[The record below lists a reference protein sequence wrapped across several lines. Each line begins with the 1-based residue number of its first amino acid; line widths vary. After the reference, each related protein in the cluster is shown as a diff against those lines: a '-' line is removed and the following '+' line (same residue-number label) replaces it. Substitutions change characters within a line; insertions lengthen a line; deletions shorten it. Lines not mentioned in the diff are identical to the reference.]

1 VSTFEAPPRNRGPSR
16 PAWFG
21 LWRSPAWL
29 ARPLFASIERLGR
42 RLGPVPV
49 WVVLGA
55 AIGVFPLL
63 GDYLTQWPSACV
75 TTPLLATVL
84 LLAAVAS
91 DSMTRGL
98 GALAATFLAH
108 NAVAI
113 ALVACDPAGMAKVLP
128 GGEAYWRQ
136 SHQWIATGYSP
147 EYELYW
153 WVPAHF
159 QLLASM
165 VFFTYS
171 SLGFITLCQG
181 AYEVDLMNFYVGE
194 LIAHSHDSRL
204 AIALGWHPWSVCRG
218 IGYLFLTY
226 EIASLSL
233 AHLTG
238 VRLCTRQRRI
248 ARWSAG
254 SSFLLIDGIVK
265 YFFLDTVR
273 RLLASNLI

>member
-1 VSTFEAPPRNRGPSR
+1 VSTSQAPTRIRRPVG

-21 LWRSPAWL
+21 FWRPPASL
-29 ARPLFASIERLGR
+29 ARPLFESIERLGT

-49 WVVLGA
+49 WIVLGT
-55 AIGVFPLL
+55 AIGVLPVLA
-63 GDYLTQWPSACV
+63 DYFTQWPSARV
-75 TTPLLATVL
+75 TTPVLATVL

-98 GALAATFLAH
+98 GALGATFLAH
-108 NAVAI
+108 NAVAV
-113 ALVACDPAGMAKVLP
+113 ALVAFDPAGMAKVVV
-128 GGEAYWRQ
+128 GGEAYWQQ

-147 EYELYW
+147 EYELSF

-165 VFFTYS
+165 VFFSYS
-171 SLGFITLCQG
+171 SLGLVTLFQG

-194 LIAHSHDSRL
+194 LVAHSQDRWL

-233 AHLTG
+233 EHLTG
-238 VRLCTRQRRI
+238 LSLSTRQRRL

-254 SSFLLIDGIVK
+254 LAFLLIDGIVK

-273 RLLASNLI
+273 RLLASNLV

>member
-1 VSTFEAPPRNRGPSR
+1 LE
-16 PAWFG
+16 
-21 LWRSPAWL
+21 
-29 ARPLFASIERLGR
+29 SIERLGR

-49 WVVLGA
+49 WIVLGA
-55 AIGVFPLL
+55 AIGAFPLL
-63 GDYLTQWPSACV
+63 GDYLLQRPTAWV
-75 TTPLLATVL
+75 TTPLLVTVL

-98 GALAATFLAH
+98 GALAATFFAH
-108 NAVAI
+108 NAAAI
-113 ALVACDPAGMAKVLP
+113 ALVASDPAGMATVLV
-128 GGEAYWRQ
+128 GGEDYWRQ
-136 SHQWIATGYSP
+136 SHHWIATGYSP
-147 EYELYW
+147 EYELSW
-153 WVPAHF
+153 WVPAHV

-171 SLGFITLCQG
+171 SFGFITLCQG
-181 AYEVDLMNFYVGE
+181 AYEVDLMNFYVGK

-233 AHLTG
+233 EHLTG
-238 VRLCTRQRRI
+238 VRLSTSRRRM

-254 SSFLLIDGIVK
+254 LAFLLIDGIVK
-265 YFFLDTVR
+265 YLFLDTVR
-273 RLLASNLI
+273 RLLAGNLI